1 MAEQTIDKLQIEVEA
16 TTKSVSSVFSSI
28 TSQLKTLNSVAS
40 SIDVDK
46 IVKAKNALESLNK
59 STGSSKSN
67 TPKIDTTNITKAEK
81 DIQKSVS
88 SIKSKLDGLSAYS
101 QAAKLGDS
109 SSFTSFQR
117 RVISIQSDIDVLKG
131 KMESLG
137 DTRVETEAFT
147 KVKEDISDAEAKLT
161 ELQSKKDEYLSGSST
176 MTTSEFSQLESDIK
190 TAENEMDALQQKQ
203 DDLVNSGSAY
213 TDPFASYKDSL
224 TEVEGQLGTVKT
236 ETEEAFN
243 KNNVTLDLSK
253 VTSSLQTVLSK
264 LWQIS
269 STTISSAISGLK
281 SKFTGLGSSVSG
293 TTDKISSAFKTII
306 KYGFGIR
313 SMYVL
318 FRRLRTAIK
327 DSFTELQTSGAMY
340 QTTKANIDAL
350 KTSLS
355 TLKYQFGAAF
365 EPIFNTIA
373 PALTTLINYLVS
385 VMNTIS
391 ALIAKLTGNSTY
403 SKAVVST
410 AAIASNT
417 GSAASSAKELNKQL
431 QGFDELNNLTTSD
444 SSSGGSGS
452 GSSDST
458 NVTYVEE
465 NVENALG
472 SFSNSIINA
481 IQNGDWEE
489 VGSIISSKIT
499 GALNDIN
506 WDSVF
511 STLSSWG
518 TNLAN
523 FLNGLITPE
532 LFSSVGT
539 TIGNAIKSKLTF
551 LNSFGETFEWDEFGN
566 SIASGLESFI
576 KTHPLVLA
584 AETFNT
590 YANGIL
596 ETLVTAVQT
605 LLDDGAIEQIG
616 EDIKDALEKIDLGE
630 DGITWKLGTLVS
642 GLASSLYELVS
653 DKEMWT
659 DLGTKIGEGISSF
672 FESMNEVNS
681 KTGLTGWEALGKDL
695 SDTISGILTAITTA
709 IKKISWDDVGQAIAD
724 FIAGI
729 DFGELT
735 WDLAELAWAIIEA
748 IADAIYG
755 YFDNGDAL
763 TKIGGAIVGLIALAK
778 LTGLDTTISTLLTN
792 AGFSGFVSSAINT
805 LAKVALAITIIGVTF
820 SWAEKVYDEDSFW
833 SRIGAS
839 AIAGGGIFLASKTLG
854 FSTKLSLTITAI
866 EMAWGVGIE
875 IGKSVS
881 QWVADEMAEDGVL
894 DSDAVAEYKRNS
906 ENSGTLGIN
915 WWKDIAEGIST
926 DNFTDAWS
934 EMWEDWF
941 TPLFSEIEGWFSE
954 GGWAYEVW
962 QGIKGV
968 VSDIW
973 GVVETIVSDIW
984 DAVKYVAKSVWDFA
998 GDFIIDIASGI
1009 WKLFKTIL
1017 NAIWSALKSIGS
1029 WIYDALVWLGVLDD
1043 ESDDVT
1049 GGSGNVPSDNEAYYT
1064 VRVKLETEG
1073 INYDADSRFT
1083 NGKNNYTPQ
1092 NTYNY
1097 MNTTPDAMSTYNN
1110 PTYNTNNGDTNDL
1123 SGAGTHILG
1132 SYSGNS
1138 TNNNNYNTTNND
1150 NDTITTNNTTHN
1162 HNNTTNNN
1170 TTNNYVTNNY
1180 NGGSG
1185 SNGSGSGSSGIS
1197 GTYHLGGS
1205 SAWGN
1210 NGSSYSQSFD
1220 FAFKIN
1226 GKQAD
1231 QNLFSE
1237 YEKNIKSLTKSL
1249 GLDGNQTSTKKK
1261 IIYNVDARQ
1270 TGVDSSSTTLT
1281 DAFDSLLNSMSD
1293 IPSNTSLNV
1302 NLGGDMNNASDIT
1315 SWASRFSTLTNVW
1328 KDSSSTLSAKVGG
1341 DMTSI
1346 NDTDDWKSKFKTL
1359 KDEWTGKTAT
1369 FNSEYKNSDTKS
1381 SGYSAFNGLKDA
1393 WKGTTATFNSTYK
1406 NSSTSST
1413 GYSNLQAL
1421 KKNWTGRTAQFDG
1434 KYVNASTSAQGYK
1447 DFNSLWQNWYGR
1459 TATFTVGF
1467 NTDASG
1473 IKSLANTLL
1482 EKMET
1487 AINNAFATSD
1497 VMKNNKVVFKRY
1509 ATGGVADKAT
1519 LGIFGEAG
1527 TEAIIP
1533 LENNLGWLNK
1543 MSDMMIEGMEN
1554 STKLKYT
1561 ASPSSLGFNQSN
1573 VYSAMASNDE
1583 LVSEQNRLLE
1593 EQNDLLRQILD
1604 KPSGIS
1610 SRDVFNAVQGESNSY
1625 YNRTGNSP
1633 FLF

>member
-137 DTRVETEAFT
+137 GTRVETEAFT

-161 ELQSKKDEYLSGSST
+161 ELQTKKDEVLSGSTT
-176 MTTSEFSQLESDIK
+176 MSSSELSQLESDIK
-190 TAENEMDALQQKQ
+190 TAENEMDALLQKQ
-203 DDLVNSGSAY
+203 DDLVNSGVAY

-224 TEVEGQLGTVKT
+224 TEVEGQLGSVKT

-452 GSSDST
+452 SSSDST

-472 SFSNSIINA
+472 RFSNSIINA
-481 IQNGDWEE
+481 IQNGDWEDL
-489 VGSIISSKIT
+489 GSIISTKIT

-532 LFSSVGT
+532 LFGTLGT
-539 TIGNAIKSKLTF
+539 TIGNAIKAKLTF
-551 LNSFGETFEWDEFGN
+551 LNSFGTTFNWTNFGN
-566 SIASGLESFI
+566 SIATGI
-576 KTHPLVLA
+576 KNFFDTHPLTNLSETVSTWAVGITSALA
-584 AETFNT
+584 
-590 YANGIL
+590 
-596 ETLVTAVQT
+596 TAVT
-605 LLDDGAIEQIG
+605 DLINNGGINSIKNDIIGAIKAFKFE
-616 EDIKDALEKIDLGE
+616 E
-630 DGITWKLGTLVS
+630 ITWNVGTIIS
-642 GLASSLYELVS
+642 GLLNSLYVIVS
-653 DKEMWT
+653 DTKTWT
-659 DLGTKIGEGISSF
+659 TLGTKIGDGINGF
-672 FESMNEVNS
+672 IKSMGEKNAT
-681 KTGLTGWEALGKDL
+681 TGKTGWEALMGNVSSIVNGIINALTKTIK
-695 SDTISGILTAITTA
+695 TISW
-709 IKKISWDDVGQAIAD
+709 SDVGKAIAD
-724 FIAGI
+724 MIKGI
-729 DFGELT
+729 EWGKLIKNLGS
-735 WDLAELAWAIIEA
+735 LALAIIEA
-748 IADAIYG
+748 LCDAIKG
-755 YFDNGDAL
+755 LWDNSSVLG
-763 TKIGGAIVGLIALAK
+763 KIGIALVGLIKVAK
-778 LTGLDTTISTLLTN
+778 LTGL
-792 AGFSGFVSSAINT
+792 
-805 LAKVALAITIIGVTF
+805 
-820 SWAEKVYDEDSFW
+820 
-833 SRIGAS
+833 
-839 AIAGGGIFLASKTLG
+839 
-854 FSTKLSLTITAI
+854 
-866 EMAWGVGIE
+866 
-875 IGKSVS
+875 
-881 QWVADEMAEDGVL
+881 
-894 DSDAVAEYKRNS
+894 SDAVASALKSAWTTFKFSTDGLGLKAVELTIALALIYDS
-906 ENSGTLGIN
+906 DEIGTSIG
-915 WWKDIAEGIST
+915 KKIAEMENDPELVSYYEQYSSWST
-926 DNFTDAWS
+926 ILPELSSALDDGTFWS
-934 EMWEDWF
+934 GLGNM
-941 TPLFSEIEGWFSE
+941 L
-954 GGWAYEVW
+954 
-962 QGIKGV
+962 
-968 VSDIW
+968 
-973 GVVETIVSDIW
+973 W
-984 DAVKYVAKSVWDFA
+984 DAVKWLFSSLWSILTSIISTIASVIGTIISGLWDVIKWLGESVWDFA
-998 GDFIIDIASGI
+998 GGFITDIASGI
-1009 WKLFKTIL
+1009 WKLFKTLL

-1029 WIYDALVWLGVLDD
+1029 WIYDVLVWLGVLDD
-1043 ESDDVT
+1043 DSDDVT
-1049 GGSGNVPSDNEAYYT
+1049 GGSGNVPSENEAYYT
-1064 VRVKLETEG
+1064 VRVKLETG
-1073 INYDADSRFT
+1073 GVNYDADPNFT
-1083 NGKNNYTPQ
+1083 NGENNYTPQ
-1092 NTYNY
+1092 NVYNY

-1132 SYSGNS
+1132 SYSGNTT
-1138 TNNNNYNTTNND
+1138 TNNNTTNND
-1150 NDTITTNNTTHN
+1150 NDTINTNNTTN
-1162 HNNTTNNN
+1162 NNTTNNN

-1237 YEKNIKSLTKSL
+1237 YENNIKSLTKSL

-1281 DAFDSLLNSMSD
+1281 DAFDSLLNSVTG

-1509 ATGGVADKAT
+1509 ATGGVANKAT

-1527 TEAIIP
+1527 TEAIVP